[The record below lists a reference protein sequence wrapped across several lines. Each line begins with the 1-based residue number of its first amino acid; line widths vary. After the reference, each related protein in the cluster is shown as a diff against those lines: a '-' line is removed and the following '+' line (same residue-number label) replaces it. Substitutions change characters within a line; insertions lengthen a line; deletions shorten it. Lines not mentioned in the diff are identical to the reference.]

1 MSFTLPVG
9 NFIPTTVTY
18 RPNSVADNV
27 TGGGTIANSS
37 NAFDGN
43 SSSFGRWTA
52 SGGGPVSLSCFSIFT
67 FVGATILNGKNL
79 YVSQI
84 NSSNY
89 ITITFY
95 MSIDGGTNY
104 IYSFTIPIKGLKPTD
119 PVFAIPNGTVLGSL
133 RFKINLNNNPP
144 LPGGSED
151 IYDIV
156 IQ

>member
-27 TGGGTIANSS
+27 AGGGTIANSS

-43 SSSFGRWTA
+43 SSSFGRWAVIGA
-52 SGGGPVSLSCFSIFT
+52 SAPADSCFSIFT
-67 FVGATILNGKNL
+67 FIGVTVLSSKNI

-84 NSSNY
+84 KSSNNVLV
-89 ITITFY
+89 TFY
-95 MSIDGGTNY
+95 MSIDSGSNY
-104 IYSFTIPIKGLKPTD
+104 IYSYSIPAKGLKPTD
-119 PVFAIPNGTVLGSL
+119 PVFSIPNGTVIGNI
-133 RFKINLNNNPP
+133 RFKVFVIGNPP
-144 LPGGSED
+144 LGGGTED